1 MDLPEILTIEE
12 VARYLRVSE
21 RTVYDWAQKG
31 ELPAGKLG
39 SSWRFKRAD
48 IVRWTDERIK
58 ADKRDLTPPG
68 IRFREIVRRERI
80 IFLREMDK
88 NGALLELVD
97 CLAAAEEITDRE
109 ELTRAIFRR
118 EELMSTGIG
127 LGIAVPHVRLESGR
141 GLVMAIG
148 VSRAGIRDYESL
160 DGSPVHIVCMIA
172 TGRYDHAQYL
182 RVLAEISRRLRDRDF
197 RGRILAAD
205 DPEQIFDLLVG
216 PGVEN

>member
-21 RTVYDWAQKG
+21 RTVYDWVQKG

-48 IVRWTDERIK
+48 IERWADERIK

-68 IRFREIVRRERI
+68 IRFREIVNRERI
-80 IFLREMDK
+80 VILREKDK
-88 NGALLELVD
+88 KGVLLELID

-127 LGIAVPHVRLESGR
+127 LGIAVPHVRLESVK

-148 VSRAGIRDYESL
+148 ISRAGIRDYESL
-160 DGSPVHIVCMIA
+160 DGSPVQIVCMIA
-172 TGRYDHAQYL
+172 TGRYEHAQYL
-182 RVLAEISRRLRDRDF
+182 RALAEISRRLRDRDF
-197 RGRILAAD
+197 RDRLLAAPD
-205 DPEQIFDLLVG
+205 SETIFTLLIEQGD
-216 PGVEN
+216 